1 MYDKYLNEINEH
13 PHLSK
18 IIAKLTLEHKITQ
31 SLVYKN
37 SVTLE
42 AHNIRLENIE
52 NSIGILQNDVSTLKG
67 DVNTLKGDVSDIK
80 DMLKVLIER
89 GN

>member
-1 MYDKYLNEINEH
+1 M
-13 PHLSK
+13 
-18 IIAKLTLEHKITQ
+18 IAKLTLEHKITQ

-52 NSIGILQNDVSTLKG
+52 NDVS
-67 DVNTLKGDVSDIK
+67 TLKGDVSDIK

>member
-52 NSIGILQNDVSTLKG
+52 NDVS
-67 DVNTLKGDVSDIK
+67 TLKGDVSDIK